1 MASYWALFR
10 YETFVIPLEATPL
23 VPILSEKK
31 KQGSEWNELPPQQRR
46 CARDSRNCLSVAI
59 WLQIREV
66 LAAISNGPPVTL

>member
-31 KQGSEWNELPPQQRR
+31 KQGVSETNYRR
-46 CARDSRNCLSVAI
+46 NREDARETHEIAC
-59 WLQIREV
+59 Q
-66 LAAISNGPPVTL
+66 